1 MTAVGPDSSREAR
14 PPRSRSSRIIDAVVF
29 GSASAGF
36 SALILQPLDRL
47 KTIVQQES
55 SKSSS
60 SLRSKAAEVVSKHG
74 VRDLWRGLS
83 PSMIRIIPG
92 VAVYFGC
99 MESGKSWFPVE
110 TSKTAYFGLGF
121 FSRAVATLVLLPAT
135 VVKTRFESSIYRDRN
150 LVESVRNIVQ
160 THGVR
165 ALWKGVMP
173 TILRDAPFSGV
184 YLMLYR
190 THLSF
195 AEDVMQIGPS
205 VRFASGLSSGIVA
218 CAMTH
223 PFDVVKTHVQLYPAK
238 YRSSVAAVV
247 TLWQVSGIQGFMKG
261 FVLRATRRALMSA
274 LNWTLF
280 DELLARYRPK

>member
-1 MTAVGPDSSREAR
+1 MAAVGAVAHNGVSAE
-14 PPRSRSSRIIDAVVF
+14 RSRASRIVDAVVF

-55 SKSSS
+55 SRSSS
-60 SLRSKAAEVVSKHG
+60 SLRSTAAEVVSKHG

-83 PSMIRIIPG
+83 PSMVRIIPG

-110 TSKTAYFGLGF
+110 TSKSAYFGLGF
-121 FSRAVATLVLLPAT
+121 FSRAIATLVLLPAT
-135 VVKTRFESSIYRDRN
+135 VVKTRFESSVYRDRN
-150 LVESVRNIVQ
+150 LVESVRNVLE
-160 THGVR
+160 THGTR
-165 ALWKGVMP
+165 GLWKGVVP
-173 TILRDAPFSGV
+173 TILRDAPFSGI

-190 THLSF
+190 THLSL
-195 AEDVMQIGPS
+195 AEDFVNIGPS

-223 PFDVVKTHVQLYPAK
+223 PFDVVKTHVQLYPGK
-238 YRSSVAAVV
+238 YRSSAAAVV
-247 TLWQVSGIQGFMKG
+247 ALWQESGVQGFLKG
-261 FVLRATRRALMSA
+261 FMLRATRRALMSA

-280 DELLARYRPK
+280 DELLAKFRPK